1 MGERAKGT
9 FNRAPLHIGEEE
21 RALRV
26 WQDKGWH
33 LSKDDLV
40 VTLYVLDV
48 ILLAILISKPILY

>member
-1 MGERAKGT
+1 MMGERAEGT
-9 FNRAPLHIGEEE
+9 FNRAPFLVGEEE

-40 VTLYVLDV
+40 VTLLVLGV
-48 ILLAILISKPILY
+48 ILLAIWIGKQIL